1 MNKQDW
7 LDYFRAV
14 NGREPSP
21 QEFMDAKNNGE
32 FLVEEASQVTGE
44 GAASATFQKA
54 SDAIGKVKNVKIPTS
69 MANVFSALDKKWLF
83 RQYVIAG
90 IVTVLGLKDGIPG
103 PESGGL
109 FAVFMYLL
117 CFVLTPWS
125 RFVWLSITDFFFGG
139 TGFIYVLPIPIMIIV
154 QVVLYLIT
162 YVFSFILAPIGF
174 LYLHLRINVFKK

>member
-32 FLVEEASQVTGE
+32 FLVEEVSSGAGD

-69 MANVFSALDKKWLF
+69 MANVLSALDKKWLF

-90 IVTVLGLKDGIPG
+90 LVTAFFLNDWFSRGDIFELI
-103 PESGGL
+103 
-109 FAVFMYLL
+109 FALL
-117 CFVLTPWS
+117 CFALTPWS

-139 TGFIYVLPIPIMIIV
+139 TGFIYVLPIHIMIIV

-162 YVFSFILAPIGF
+162 YIFSIILAPIGF

>member
-54 SDAIGKVKNVKIPTS
+54 SETIKKVKNVKIPTS
-69 MANVFSALDKKWLF
+69 MANVLSALDKKWLF
-83 RQYVIAG
+83 RQYVIT
-90 IVTVLGLKDGIPG
+90 I
-103 PESGGL
+103 L
-109 FAVFMYLL
+109 FVM
-117 CFVLTPWS
+117 
-125 RFVWLSITDFFFGG
+125 
-139 TGFIYVLPIPIMIIV
+139 
-154 QVVLYLIT
+154 
-162 YVFSFILAPIGF
+162 F
-174 LYLHLRINVFKK
+174 LYMK

>member
-32 FLVEEASQVTGE
+32 FIVEEASS
-44 GAASATFQKA
+44 GAGDGVASATFQKA

>member
-32 FLVEEASQVTGE
+32 FIVEEASS
-44 GAASATFQKA
+44 GAGDGVASATFQKA

-69 MANVFSALDKKWLF
+69 MANVLSALDKKWLF

-90 IVTVLGLKDGIPG
+90 IVTVLILKDGIPG

-109 FAVFMYLL
+109 FAAFMY
-117 CFVLTPWS
+117 
-125 RFVWLSITDFFFGG
+125 
-139 TGFIYVLPIPIMIIV
+139 
-154 QVVLYLIT
+154 
-162 YVFSFILAPIGF
+162 
-174 LYLHLRINVFKK
+174 